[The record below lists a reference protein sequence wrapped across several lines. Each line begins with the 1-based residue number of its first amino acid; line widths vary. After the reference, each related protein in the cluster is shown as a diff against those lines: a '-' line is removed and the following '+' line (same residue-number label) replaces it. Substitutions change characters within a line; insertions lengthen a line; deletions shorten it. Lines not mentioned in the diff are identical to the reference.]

1 MADLQG
7 NWAFDP
13 LRSWTLM
20 FFLKKITSLATLLLI
35 LLKRNASLL
44 GISSGFTTLLGS
56 ETSPQKIH
64 PLWASR
70 KPYGWP
76 DPTGQGRLPDG
87 CHLNL
92 NAPGRMMGQICPTR
106 PEYRPSRKL
115 IVCYGKS
122 PIQFDGLPI
131 TVMVIWWFS
140 IVMSYY
146 QRVYLH
152 IFCALPHFVSF
163 CSICVAQVPYWVPKK
178 WDGFMKEKHW
188 QAWPTSTGAV

>member
-1 MADLQG
+1 
-7 NWAFDP
+7 
-13 LRSWTLM
+13 M
-20 FFLKKITSLATLLLI
+20 FFLKSLTSLATLLLI
-35 LLKRNASLL
+35 LLKRNTSLL

-56 ETSPQKIH
+56 ETSPEQIH

-106 PEYRPSRKL
+106 PEYRPARKL

-131 TVMVIWWFS
+131 TVMVIFN
-140 IVMSYY
+140 SYVIPPEGISTY
-146 QRVYLH
+146 FLCLAP
-152 IFCALPHFVSF
+152 FCIILFHLCRS
-163 CSICVAQVPYWVPKK
+163 SPYWVPKN
-178 WDGFMKEKHW
+178 GMV
-188 QAWPTSTGAV
+188 S